1 MGVDR
6 LRTLDIQL
14 NFFANH
20 HFGQRRFACTSSF
33 NCADVFALTQN
44 SHAIRDFQ
52 NLVQFVG
59 NDDDGFSVFAHIAHD
74 VKQFFRLLRRKHSS
88 RFVQNQNLRAAI
100 EHFNDLKRLLLAD
113 AHFVYLLV
121 KIDIEG
127 IALTDGM
134 RFLTDCFE
142 IVFFMPIH
150 HKRNVF
156 RGGEYVDEFEV
167 LMNHADA

>member
-1 MGVDR
+1 MLDPESVCCKPGNSFQQFLLTVAGNTGNAQNFTAERLKRDIVQHAHTLGVGHAQIVYAQTQMGIDR

-20 HFGQRRFACTSSF
+20 HFGQRRFACASSF

-74 VKQFFRLLRRKHSS
+74 VK
-88 RFVQNQNLRAAI
+88 
-100 EHFNDLKRLLLAD
+100 
-113 AHFVYLLV
+113 
-121 KIDIEG
+121 
-127 IALTDGM
+127 
-134 RFLTDCFE
+134 
-142 IVFFMPIH
+142 PI
-150 HKRNVF
+150 F
-156 RGGEYVDEFEV
+156 PSPG
-167 LMNHADA
+167 A